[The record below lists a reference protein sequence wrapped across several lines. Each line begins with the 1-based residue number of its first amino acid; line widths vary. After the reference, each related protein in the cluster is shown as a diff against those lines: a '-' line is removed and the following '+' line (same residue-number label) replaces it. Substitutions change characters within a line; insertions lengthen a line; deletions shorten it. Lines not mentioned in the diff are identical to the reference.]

1 MATDVQIA
9 NLALTRIGHEGVT
22 SFNASG
28 NKAERWFAAQ
38 YEFIRQS
45 LLREHAWRFAI
56 KRTVLARDVIRT
68 VTAVTATNPVV
79 VTSAGHGFANGAQV
93 YLTDLVGMSELN
105 GRTFTV
111 ANQAANTFELSG
123 EDGTTHTPYVS
134 GGLAYGYVP
143 TEFAYRFPLP
153 ADCLRLLRIND
164 AEWDEYRVEQNAV
177 LADENRIIL
186 EYIYDATDEATF
198 DAQFVDVLAAR
209 LSAEVCFYLT
219 DNQSLTEQSWQI
231 ANQKLAMARTM
242 DSRQGTPRGLDSD
255 IWTMARL

>member
-9 NLALTRIGHEGVT
+9 SLALTRIGHEGIA

-28 NKAERWFAAQ
+28 SKTERWFAAN
-38 YEFIRQS
+38 YEFYRQS

-56 KRTVLARDVIRT
+56 KRTVLNRDRIRVIT
-68 VTAVTATNPVV
+68 NVTATNPVV
-79 VTSAGHGFANGAQV
+79 LTSANHGFANGEQV
-93 YLTDLVGMSELN
+93 FLSDLIGMGELN

-111 ANQAANTFELSG
+111 ANQATNTFELDG

-134 GGLAYGYVP
+134 AGYAYGYVP

-177 LADENRIIL
+177 LTDESRIRL
-186 EYIYDATDEATF
+186 EYIHDETDEAMF
-198 DAQFVDVLAAR
+198 DAQFVDVFAAR
-209 LSAEVCFYLT
+209 LAAEICFYLT

-231 ANQKLAMARTM
+231 ANQKLALARTM